1 MNTPSSESLPP
12 NHWIAQKRDSLGS
25 APQVG
30 RLLVA
35 GIQKCQRRSGSA
47 HGAEGACGR
56 TTQASTRKIWREKAG
71 PALADCMGLHNHL
84 LAEFE

>member
-12 NHWIAQKRDSLGS
+12 NHWIFRKRGFSWVS
-25 APQVG
+25 PAG

-35 GIQKCQRRSGSA
+35 GIQKCQRRSSSA

-71 PALADCMGLHNHL
+71 PALADCTGFHDHL